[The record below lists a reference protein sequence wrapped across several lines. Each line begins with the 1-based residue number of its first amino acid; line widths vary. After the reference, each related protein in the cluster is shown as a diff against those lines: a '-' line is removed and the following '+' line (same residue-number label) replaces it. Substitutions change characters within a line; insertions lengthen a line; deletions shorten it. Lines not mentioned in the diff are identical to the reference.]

1 MSNYEKISS
10 IIEDMD
16 KSKLTLNCDILE
28 LKHKIAEKEEL
39 LLKIQEEIDEFKKTL
54 EEQTEKKKGLET
66 MIEETKKGFKQ
77 IQEATDNLYGII
89 ESNISNI

>member
-16 KSKLTLNCDILE
+16 KSKLTLNCEILD
-28 LKHKIAEKEEL
+28 LNNKIKEKEEL
-39 LLKIQEEIDEFKKTL
+39 LVKIQEEIDGFKKTL
-54 EEQTEKKKGLET
+54 EEQTEKKKGLVN

-77 IQEATDNLYGII
+77 IQEATDNLYNII